1 MSREND
7 RPQQY
12 WKEPP
17 KETSYEAH
25 LRRKRLKQQQR
36 SRSPKTQVP
45 SQGQDSVGAR
55 EDERGREGLYGRPP
69 TGGDAGA
76 QEDTIQAQRAA
87 AQEETPQAPR
97 ATIKALPTS
106 QPLPR
111 PYSSSSEDDYETE
124 SDLPSEL
131 PRQRTRSIG
140 DMGKRAPV
148 VRDRR
153 DGRAQG
159 PPLHPTPPPPLQ
171 KTTRHLS
178 QAKRRRAWPW
188 LLVGCAGGIL
198 TIALIGAI
206 VLVIFFHTTLGG
218 ALFGGVFN
226 QTFTQKNQQ
235 TFQVS
240 NFSFIQINNKVGN
253 VASNVTIVVDP
264 TASTTTVTTVKKVQ
278 AGNSSDANKELAR
291 IPLILS
297 PVNPAT
303 PTLILTI
310 CSQSNTACGNIG
322 DSVDVTIT
330 LPTSTNADG
339 SYLFD
344 VETRVGN
351 LSVQQAQLAAGS
363 CLSTGT
369 GNVIFKGSFDT
380 TNSSILNPCGQP
392 TSNTHPWY
400 KIHSEVG
407 NLEITPFPTIK
418 NVLLD
423 ASTTAGKIN
432 SDGFNLNIQTSNG
445 SESYYGPLIPNAPPP
460 TAELTL
466 DVGTGDIN
474 LHKI

>member
-1 MSREND
+1 MSTDNERS
-7 RPQQY
+7 QQY

-36 SRSPKTQVP
+36 SRSPKTQGP
-45 SQGQDSVGAR
+45 NEEQRQETPYENDPRSRQSINQSTNRFPGADKSVMGTR
-55 EDERGREGLYGRPP
+55 ELK
-69 TGGDAGA
+69 DA
-76 QEDTIQAQRAA
+76 
-87 AQEETPQAPR
+87 PQAPLR
-97 ATIKALPTS
+97 PLQPHDTRLPEDYADKSLETEPSRRMGTRPPATIEVFP
-106 QPLPR
+106 
-111 PYSSSSEDDYETE
+111 YETE
-124 SDLPSEL
+124 TKLPSEL

-140 DMGKRAPV
+140 DRGKRASD

-153 DGRAQG
+153 V
-159 PPLHPTPPPPLQ
+159 TE
-171 KTTRHLS
+171 KTTRRLPE
-178 QAKRRRAWPW
+178 AKRRRAWPW
-188 LLVGCAGGIL
+188 LLAGCAGGIL

-206 VLVIFFHTTLGG
+206 ILVIFFHSTLGG

-235 TFQVS
+235 TFNIS
-240 NFSFIQINNKVGN
+240 NFSLIQLNNNVGN

-264 TASTTTVTTVKKVQ
+264 TASITTLTTVKKVQ
-278 AGNSSDANKELAR
+278 AANSSDANKEFAR

-297 PVNPAT
+297 PVSPAT

-310 CSQSNTACGNIG
+310 CSQDNTACGNIG

-330 LPTSTNADG
+330 LPTSTNANG

-344 VETRVGN
+344 IETRIGTI
-351 LSVQQAQLAAGS
+351 SVQQAQLAAGS

-369 GNVIFKGSFDT
+369 GNVTFKGSFDT
-380 TNSSILNPCGQP
+380 AHSSNLNPCGQP
-392 TSNTHPWY
+392 TSNAHPWY

-407 NLEITPFPTIK
+407 NLDITPFPTIK

-445 SESYYGPLIPNAPPP
+445 SESYYGPLIPNTPQPP
-460 TAELTL
+460 AELTL
-466 DVGTGDIN
+466 DVGSGDIT
-474 LHKI
+474 LHKF